1 MLYFEMREPDH
12 VMMNEALRLIRV
24 FHDLKQVEL
33 AERLGVSK
41 SHICEIEKGTKTP
54 SLDLVERY
62 AHELKL
68 PVSSIMF
75 FAEKLPQAKAGEQV
89 RFKIAG
95 KVIDILRFVE
105 RKADVENAD

>member
-1 MLYFEMREPDH
+1 MIH
-12 VMMNEALRLIRV
+12 EALRLIRV

-41 SHICEIEKGTKTP
+41 SHISEIEKGNKSP
-54 SLDLVERY
+54 SLDLIQRY
-62 AHELKL
+62 STEFKV

-75 FAEKLPQAKAGEQV
+75 FAEELPNAISGDKV
-89 RFKIAG
+89 RSKIAG

-105 RKADVENAD
+105 RKADAEDAA